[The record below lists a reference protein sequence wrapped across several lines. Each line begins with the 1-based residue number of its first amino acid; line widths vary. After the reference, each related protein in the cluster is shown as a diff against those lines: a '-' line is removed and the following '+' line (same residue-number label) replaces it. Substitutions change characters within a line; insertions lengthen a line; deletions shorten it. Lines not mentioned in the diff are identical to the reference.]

1 MRFNFGQHVT
11 DGDDICSYDYCS
23 IFIMVRSS
31 SKNRQQTI
39 EVLRPDL
46 PCGNAN
52 SLGQKNGLSD
62 GDIQAVIGCMAT
74 PIPL

>member
-1 MRFNFGQHVT
+1 MSLMAMIYAHMTIVQL
-11 DGDDICSYDYCS
+11 C
-23 IFIMVRSS
+23 IMVRSS